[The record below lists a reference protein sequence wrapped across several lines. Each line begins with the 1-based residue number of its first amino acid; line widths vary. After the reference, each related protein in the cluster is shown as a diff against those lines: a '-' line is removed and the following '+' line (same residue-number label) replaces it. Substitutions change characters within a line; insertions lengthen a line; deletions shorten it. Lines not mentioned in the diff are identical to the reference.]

1 MVEVAK
7 ELVETM
13 NSRQELVPV
22 AKMILAELTS
32 RVTQGLQK
40 ICDSGVFRLKAE
52 FRARQAYLGQPGTDR
67 RLSRD
72 EGGPTG
78 CTALLAIPVGEHRAF
93 FGDSIDVR
101 RAVAHDSMVVGTDIE
116 PANIISPDDQY
127 IWFSR
132 HAVLPFNYQV
142 MLFGLR
148 LSEIFYCLR
157 IALNKARMP
166 SNAKN
171 AAITPAS
178 DGGRPGQRSCNI
190 FEARRCW

>member
-67 RLSRD
+67 GLSRD

-78 CTALLAIPVGEHRAF
+78 CTALLAVPVGEHRAF
-93 FGDSIDVR
+93 FDDAIDVR
-101 RAVAHDSMVVGTDIE
+101 RAVAQDSVVVGTDIE
-116 PANIISPDDQY
+116 PADVISPDDQY
-127 IWFSR
+127 IWFSS
-132 HAVLPFNYQV
+132 HAVLPLIRNFFFEFENRNNRV
-142 MLFGLR
+142 R
-148 LSEIFYCLR
+148 
-157 IALNKARMP
+157 ALPLLATYER
-166 SNAKN
+166 
-171 AAITPAS
+171 
-178 DGGRPGQRSCNI
+178 
-190 FEARRCW
+190 FLY